1 MSDRQPPVI
10 RTAVAGVGLM
20 GHLFARL
27 LMQSPRGRLVALAES
42 DRGRAA
48 ALRAEFGVPVYDD
61 CAALLHAEALDA
73 VVVATP
79 DHAHLEPALAVLAR
93 GLGLFIE
100 KPLALTVADAE
111 QIVAAARAA
120 NCPLMVGQVL
130 RFDPRFVLLHDAAR
144 RGDFGTVQ
152 LIHGRREAP
161 LAEGQRLAGRTTLA
175 FYLGV
180 HDIDAIHWIT
190 GARVTQVSASYHSTV
205 AGVGDTGGILAA
217 TLWLDT
223 GAVATL
229 QHAWTLPNTTYRL
242 GYHLFEIVGSDGTGR
257 LDALDDG
264 LRLQS
269 GSRVDHPSVHY
280 LFTPLLHG
288 RISGVYR
295 DELEHFLECLQS
307 GEPPLVTGDDGGAA
321 VAVATAIGQSAQSGL
336 PCPVRYPAAPL

>member
-1 MSDRQPPVI
+1 MSDRELHVI
-10 RTAVAGVGLM
+10 RTAVVGVGLM
-20 GHLFARL
+20 GQLFARL
-27 LMQSPRGRLVALAES
+27 LVQSPRGRLVALAES

-48 ALRAEFGVPVYDD
+48 ALHAEFGVPVYDD
-61 CAALLHAEALDA
+61 CATLLDAEALDA
-73 VVVATP
+73 AVVATP
-79 DHAHLEPALAVLAR
+79 DQAHLEPALAVLAR

-120 NCPLMVGQVL
+120 NRPLMVGQVL

-144 RGDFGTVQ
+144 RGDLGTVQ
-152 LIHGRREAP
+152 LIHGRRDAP
-161 LAEGQRLAGRTTLA
+161 LAEGRRLAGRTSLA

-190 GARVTQVSASYHSTV
+190 GARVTQVSASYHRTV
-205 AGVGDTGGILAA
+205 PGIGDIGGILVA
-217 TLWLDT
+217 TLWLDS

-229 QHAWTLPNTTYRL
+229 QHAWTLPNSTYQL

-269 GSRVDHPSVHY
+269 GSGVYHPSVQY

-288 RISGVYR
+288 RISGAYR
-295 DELEHFLECLQS
+295 DELEHFLECLQC
-307 GEPPLVTGDDGGAA
+307 GLPPLVTGDDGSAA
-321 VAVATAIGQSAQSGL
+321 VAVAMAIDQSAQSGL
-336 PCPVRYPAAPL
+336 PCPVRYPAAR